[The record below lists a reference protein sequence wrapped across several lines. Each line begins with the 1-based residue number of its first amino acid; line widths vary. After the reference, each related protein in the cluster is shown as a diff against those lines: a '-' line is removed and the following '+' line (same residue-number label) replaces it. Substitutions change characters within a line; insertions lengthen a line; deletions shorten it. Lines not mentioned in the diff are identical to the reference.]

1 MTMLEEGNIFGEP
14 TPHSGG
20 VHRDSA
26 EAASAYQVAVV
37 DKAALLSGPLVSPAN
52 LNKKRADE
60 RTRTAHLLITSV
72 RSVVAECCRGLHIPH
87 IYAGFLSLPCH
98 ALHCIALPMVS
109 EWYQ

>member
-1 MTMLEEGNIFGEP
+1 VTMLEEGNIFGEP

-72 RSVVAECCRGLHIPH
+72 RSCVAEGCRGLHFPH
-87 IYAGFLSLPCH
+87 K
-98 ALHCIALPMVS
+98 
-109 EWYQ
+109 